1 MALKDG
7 REGYAIHCHGGYGPI
22 FGGGADLRFPN
33 TPNSNSCCVNLN
45 NTYECPVGQN
55 ATTFFT
61 GAQTFTIQEMEVFGF
76 EK

>member
-7 REGYAIHCHGGYGPI
+7 REGYAIYCHGGQGPT
-22 FGGGADLRFPN
+22 FGGGADLRFSHA
-33 TPNSNSCCVNLN
+33 PNSNTCYVNLN